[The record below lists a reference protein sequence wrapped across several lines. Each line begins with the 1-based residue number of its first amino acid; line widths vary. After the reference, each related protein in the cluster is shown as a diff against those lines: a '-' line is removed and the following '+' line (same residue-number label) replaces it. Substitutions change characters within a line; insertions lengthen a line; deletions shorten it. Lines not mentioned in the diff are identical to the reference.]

1 MDELNRY
8 QSSLIES
15 LEQENEKYNEFNKQL
30 DFESI
35 VSKANTYCHKLVSI
49 KKEMQSLTERSDK
62 LKRRALRLQSIKSN
76 QIESIEIQKY
86 NELEKEKRLQPVV
99 VTSRADDQKTTQ

>member
-8 QSSLIES
+8 QNSLIES

-35 VSKANTYCHKLVSI
+35 VTKANVYCNKLVNI
-49 KKEMQSLTERSDK
+49 KKEMQSLSERSDK
-62 LKRRALRLQSIKSN
+62 LKKRALRLQSIKSN
-76 QIESIEIQKY
+76 QIESIEIEKY
-86 NELEKEKRLQPVV
+86 KELEKEKRLQPVV
-99 VTSRADDQKTTQ
+99 VNKSDDQNN